1 MRKLLTLA
9 LLLSITSMAF
19 SQKIGHLNS
28 GNVLA
33 LMPEVG
39 KADSV
44 LKIYQRDLMLKRDTI
59 IKLFESEYKAYVG
72 AKQAGTLSAVQDQKR
87 QESLQ
92 KQQQA
97 IQQYGQSVEEN
108 VGILKKQL
116 LQPILFKLDEAIQ
129 AIGKEGNYQI
139 ILDTSTG
146 SSLFASESDDIMPQV
161 KTKLNLK

>member
-9 LLLSITSMAF
+9 LLMILTSMAF

-59 IKLFESEYKAYVG
+59 IKTFEAEYKAYVG

-97 IQQYGQSVEEN
+97 IQQYGQDVEQN

-129 AIGKEGNYQI
+129 AIGKEGNYQV

-146 SSLFASESDDIMPQV
+146 SSLFASESDDIMAQV
-161 KTKLNLK
+161 KVKLNLK

>member
-1 MRKLLTLA
+1 MRKLLIVA
-9 LLLSITSMAF
+9 LLINLTSMAF
-19 SQKIGHLNS
+19 SQKIGHLNT

-33 LMPEVG
+33 LMPEVA
-39 KADSV
+39 KADSI

-59 IKLFESEYKAYVG
+59 IQLFESEYKAYMG

-97 IQQYGQSVEEN
+97 IQQYGQDVEQN

-129 AIGKEGNYQI
+129 AIGKEGNYQV

-146 SSLFASESDDIMPQV
+146 SSLFASESDDIMAQV
-161 KTKLNLK
+161 KVKLKLK

>member
-9 LLLSITSMAF
+9 LLMILTSTAF

-59 IKLFESEYKAYVG
+59 IKSFESEYKAYMG

-92 KQQQA
+92 QQQQA
-97 IQQYGQSVEEN
+97 IQQYGQDVEQN

-129 AIGKEGNYQI
+129 AIGKEGNYQV

-146 SSLFASESDDIMPQV
+146 SSLFASESDDIMELV
-161 KTKLNLK
+161 KKKLNLK